1 MMRMTIDELMKLTGG
16 KSSGGTSGKKPYNKY
31 GAKKVGGHASKREH
45 KRAGELKLM
54 QFAGEISNLR
64 EQVSYEL
71 IPEQKDKDGNLLEHS
86 CRYIADFVYN
96 DKRGNLV
103 VEDTK
108 GFQTK
113 EYKIKR
119 KLMLFIHGIR
129 IVEI

>member
-1 MMRMTIDELMKLTGG
+1 
-16 KSSGGTSGKKPYNKY
+16 
-31 GAKKVGGHASKREH
+31 
-45 KRAGELKLM
+45 M

-64 EQVSYEL
+64 EQVSYVL
-71 IPEQKDKDGNLLEHS
+71 IPEQRDEAGNLLEYS

-96 DKRGNLV
+96 NKKGDLV

-119 KLMLFIHGIR
+119 KLMLFIYGIR

>member
-1 MMRMTIDELMKLTGG
+1 MRMTLDELLKVTGG
-16 KSSGGTSGKKPYNKY
+16 KSSGKPRGNKY
-31 GAKKVGGHASKREH
+31 GAKRVGGHASKKEH

-64 EQVSYEL
+64 EQVSYVL
-71 IPEQKDKDGNLLEHS
+71 IPEQKDKEGNLLEHS

-96 DKRGNLV
+96 DKKGNLV

-119 KLMLFIHGIR
+119 KLMLYVHGIR

>member
-1 MMRMTIDELMKLTGG
+1 MERITIDELLKLTGG
-16 KSSGGTSGKKPYNKY
+16 KSSGGSRANKY
-31 GAKKVGGHASKREH
+31 GAKRVGGHASKREH

-64 EQVSYEL
+64 EQVTYEL

-96 DKRGNLV
+96 DKKGKLV